1 MSDYDLV
8 VLGAGATGLGAA
20 RAARNG
26 GRRVALVDGAKP
38 GGDCT
43 HYGCVPSKTLIET
56 ARRVA
61 AARAGAEQGFTA
73 TVEVDFAAVMRRV
86 HAVIADIERDE
97 SPALL
102 ARQGI
107 DLVPAYARFVA
118 PNAIEAGGRRISA
131 DRFVI
136 ATGGRAAIPPVEG
149 LVETGYLDNKTVF
162 SLTEQPEHL
171 LILGGGPI
179 GCELAQAYRRL
190 GSRVTIIQSAGRLSD
205 REEPEASRILQEVF
219 EREGIDVRL
228 GAKAVR
234 VSAGPTV
241 HLSDGTSVTGS
252 HLLVA
257 AGRQPVTD
265 GLDLHVP
272 GVGVDERGRV
282 VTDPYLQTSAEHV
295 YAAGDVTSH
304 LQFTHVGDDQGR
316 LAASNAFA
324 KGLRPGLV
332 GGRRKWDDRVIP
344 RVTYTEPEI
353 GSVGLTEAQ
362 AYAEYGESALVA
374 FIPMKTMDRP
384 RCAGETDGF
393 VKLLAAPRPV
403 LRAKPLMRL
412 VGMTAMAAV
421 GGELVA
427 QGALSMSA
435 KTLVARLALTEAAYP
450 TWSMA
455 VRFAAAQFFGTYGGR
470 TARPARGDRG

>member
-1 MSDYDLV
+1 
-8 VLGAGATGLGAA
+8 AGATGLGAA

-26 GRRVALVDGAKP
+26 GRRVALVDGARP

-56 ARRVA
+56 ARLVA
-61 AARAGAEQGFTA
+61 GARAGSDRGLDA
-73 TVEVDFAAVMRRV
+73 TVDVDFAAVMKHV
-86 HAVIADIERDE
+86 HAVIADIEQDE

-118 PNAIEAGGRRISA
+118 PDTIEADGRRISA
-131 DRFVI
+131 ERFVI
-136 ATGGRAAIPPVEG
+136 ATGGRAAIPPVDG
-149 LVETGYLDNKTVF
+149 LTETPYLDNKSVF

-190 GSRVTIIQSAGRLSD
+190 GSRVTIVQSAGRLSD
-205 REEPEASRILQEVF
+205 REEPEASRILREVF

-228 GAKAVR
+228 GAKAVK

-241 HLSDGTSVTGS
+241 HLSDGTTVGGS

-257 AGRQPVTD
+257 TGRQPVTD
-265 GLDLHVP
+265 GLDLQVP
-272 GVGVDERGRV
+272 GVTLDERGRV
-282 VTDPYLQTSAEHV
+282 VTDAYLQTSVEHI
-295 YAAGDVTSH
+295 YAAGDVTSR

-316 LAASNAFA
+316 LAVGNAFA
-324 KGLRPGLV
+324 KPLLPGLL
-332 GGRRKWDDRVIP
+332 GGRRKWDERVIP
-344 RVTYTEPEI
+344 KVTYTEPEI

-362 AYAEYGESALVA
+362 AFAEYGEKALVA
-374 FIPMKTMDRP
+374 FIPMSAMDRP

-393 VKLLAAPRPV
+393 VKLIAAPRPI

-421 GGELVA
+421 GGELVG
-427 QGALSMSA
+427 QGALAMSA
-435 KTLVARLALTEAAYP
+435 NTLVARLALTEAAYP

-470 TARPARGDRG
+470 TARAARGDRG